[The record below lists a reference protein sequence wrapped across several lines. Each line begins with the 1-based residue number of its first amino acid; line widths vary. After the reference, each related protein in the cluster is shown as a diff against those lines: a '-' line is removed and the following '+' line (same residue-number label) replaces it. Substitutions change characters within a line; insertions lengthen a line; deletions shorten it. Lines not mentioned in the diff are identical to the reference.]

1 MEEINFVKISFG
13 DTYILTTSR
22 TSGDVFDKI
31 CEFLEDFDCCEP
43 KSCIPAY
50 VKHNK
55 DMLYLQPT
63 DYVQLTETEFV
74 ELYNKKEHKNT
85 DIRLCE
91 CHRTHTMGWHICR
104 FCMKKKFPHKCY

>member
-85 DIRLCE
+85 YIRLCSK
-91 CHRTHTMGWHICR
+91 CNRTYNHWSNTCVL
-104 FCMKKKFPHKCY
+104 CYYKDGYKN

>member
-85 DIRLCE
+85 DIRLCSK
-91 CHRTHTMGWHICR
+91 CNRTCCNFYCILCINKWKYG
-104 FCMKKKFPHKCY
+104 F